1 MSSATKSIVIK
12 SSASTPSESPS
23 KLNNIEYNEYSCGVC
38 KEPMLS
44 LGKGKITNIC
54 YICDITNKMANLT
67 IGNEMDLD

>member
-1 MSSATKSIVIK
+1 MSLATKSIVIK

-23 KLNNIEYNEYSCGVC
+23 KNNIEYIEYSCGEC

-54 YICDITNKMANLT
+54 YICDITNKMSNLS